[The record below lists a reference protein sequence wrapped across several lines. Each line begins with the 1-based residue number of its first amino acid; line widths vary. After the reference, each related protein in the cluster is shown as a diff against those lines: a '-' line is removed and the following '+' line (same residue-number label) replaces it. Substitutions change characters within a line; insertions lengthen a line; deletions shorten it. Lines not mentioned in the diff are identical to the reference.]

1 MTDVSAPARRSSPFP
16 GETVR
21 KQPEPWP
28 GPVGHGRVVRLRVPS
43 AAEMWRVVG
52 YGLTV
57 FGLLVV
63 AFAVYLFGISRLEY
77 GRSQRHL
84 MKAMS
89 DQLAMGQA
97 PIGGRIDS
105 GTPVAILEIPRLH
118 LRVAVVEGSSG
129 DLLKQGPGHLRTSP
143 LPGQRGDSVV
153 MGRRIGFG
161 GPFRNIGDLRKG
173 DRIRTLTGGGGATYV
188 VSSVRTADRHGK
200 NVIPNRAGNRL
211 TLVTSSPEIRVQRR
225 LLVTATLTSRPF
237 GTPVGRPTE
246 VSRRE
251 LGLQGDGSTVLPLLL
266 WTELLLLAAA
276 AAAWLYR
283 RWSRWST
290 YIVTTPVLAL
300 LLLLVFDNLT
310 PVLPSTL

>member
-1 MTDVSAPARRSSPFP
+1 MTDVSAPARRASPFP
-16 GETVR
+16 GETVT
-21 KQPEPWP
+21 KEPESGH
-28 GPVGHGRVVRLRVPS
+28 GPVDRGRVVRLRVPS
-43 AAEMWRVVG
+43 AVEMWRVVG

-57 FGLLVV
+57 FGLFVV
-63 AFAVYLFGISRLEY
+63 AFAVYVFGISRLEY

-89 DQLAMGQA
+89 SQLAMGQA
-97 PIGGRIDS
+97 PIGGRIDP

-118 LRVAVVEGSSG
+118 VRVAVVEGSSG

-143 LPGQRGDSVV
+143 LPGQRGDSVI

-173 DRIRTLTGGGGATYV
+173 DRIRSLTGGGGATYV

-211 TLVTSSPEIRVQRR
+211 TLITSSPEIRVQRR
-225 LLVTATLTSRPF
+225 LIVTATLSSRPF
-237 GTPVGRPTE
+237 GTPVGRASE
-246 VSRRE
+246 VSKRE
-251 LGLQGDGSTVLPLLL
+251 LGLQGDASAVLPLLL
-266 WTELLLLAAA
+266 WSEVLLLAAV

-290 YIVTTPVLAL
+290 YLVTTPVLAL